1 MEKLEVIGDEE
12 LQKLLPALAEAAR
25 ANQQTVER
33 FVPPKVGIVDE
44 TASRRHQFILGRRG
58 VGKSS
63 LVRMVERDSRN
74 AGSAVAFIDLETL
87 KGIPYPD
94 VLIQLLIELFKVL
107 EQGLKK
113 PRFASNLRRT
123 IQRYKARRDL
133 RRLRNDF
140 AVLLSEPESSEVTVR
155 RIRSRAAKA
164 GSKIELDGAYKA
176 KGAGLGIHAGRERE
190 DAEAENSA
198 YEATFTRTK
207 MEGLYAAASSVRSV
221 LSETMGHL
229 AESPGYILLDDFYH
243 IRHADQPSVL
253 AYLHQVVK
261 NLDIYLKVC
270 AVRHRLNEFVEGDP
284 PVGLQIGHDAGQISL
299 DITLASFPA
308 AQRFLESVLE
318 GICDPLDIHR
328 DQFITEAARQ
338 RLVLASGGVARD
350 YLNLIHSALREA
362 NERSYG
368 QFRLHNRIG
377 NEDVNE
383 ASARLSEQ
391 KQDDLRRDAGP
402 NAEALRE
409 RLTDVVRFCLDH
421 NETNVFLVEGTKL
434 TEEQWGR
441 EIQALTDLRLVH
453 EIGNFTI
460 KNSRYRGRRF
470 VGFTLD
476 LSNYT
481 GTRSE
486 RIKQVNFWQKGGI
499 QGLRRI
505 SLIYYPE
512 YVRKVPI
519 KFAQSSKQQSITEQF
534 ENVPLFD
541 LGEEQLE
548 FEETD
553 PDSGPDTA
561 KQESSTP
568 SGG

>member
-1 MEKLEVIGDEE
+1 MDKIDVINDEQ
-12 LQKLLPALAEAAR
+12 LQELLPALAEAAR
-25 ANQQTVER
+25 ANQQTVDR
-33 FVPPKVGIVDE
+33 FVPPKIGIVGE

-63 LVRMVERDSRN
+63 LLRMVERDSTLGR
-74 AGSAVAFIDLETL
+74 SAVAFIDLETL

-107 EQGLKK
+107 EEGLRKPQFGRSLRQG
-113 PRFASNLRRT
+113 F
-123 IQRYKARRDL
+123 QRYRARRQI
-133 RRLRNDF
+133 RRLRTDF
-140 AVLLSEPESSEVTVR
+140 AILLSEPESSEVTVK

-164 GSKIELDGAYKA
+164 GTSGSLDAAYKRM
-176 KGAGLGIHAGRERE
+176 GSGLALHSSAQREKAETE
-190 DAEAENSA
+190 DSSMQS
-198 YEATFTRTK
+198 TFTRTK

-221 LSETMGHL
+221 LEETMGHL
-229 AESPGYILLDDFYH
+229 AKSPGYILLDDFHH
-243 IRHADQPSVL
+243 IRTDDQPSVL

-284 PVGLQIGHDAGQISL
+284 PTGLHIGHDAGQISL
-299 DITLASFPA
+299 DITLASFSA
-308 AQRFLESVLE
+308 AQRFLENVLE
-318 GICDPLDIHR
+318 GISSPLNIKL
-328 DQFITEAARQ
+328 DQFITDAARQ
-338 RLVLASGGVARD
+338 RLVLASGGVVRD

-362 NERSYG
+362 NERSSG

-391 KQDDLRRDAGP
+391 KQEDLRRDAGP

-409 RLTDVVRFCLDH
+409 RLTDVAGFCLDH

-434 TEEQWGR
+434 KEELWGQ

-460 KNSRYRGRRF
+460 KNSRYRGKRF

-476 LSNYT
+476 LSHYT

-486 RIKQVNFWQKGGI
+486 RIKQVDFWKKGGI

-505 SLIYYPE
+505 SLNLLSG
-512 YVRKVPI
+512 VR
-519 KFAQSSKQQSITEQF
+519 S
-534 ENVPLFD
+534 
-541 LGEEQLE
+541 
-548 FEETD
+548 
-553 PDSGPDTA
+553 
-561 KQESSTP
+561 
-568 SGG
+568 

>member
-1 MEKLEVIGDEE
+1 MDRVDALDDEH
-12 LQKLLPALAEAAR
+12 LQALLPALAEAAR
-25 ANQQTVER
+25 ANQQTVDR

-63 LVRMVERDSRN
+63 LVRMVERDSRRSE
-74 AGSAVAFIDLETL
+74 SAVAFIDLETL

-107 EQGLKK
+107 EEGLKR
-113 PRFASNLRRT
+113 PRFGRNPRKT

-133 RRLRNDF
+133 RRLRSDF
-140 AVLLSEPESSEVTVR
+140 AVLLSEPESSEVTVK
-155 RIRSRAAKA
+155 RIRSRAAKV
-164 GSKIELDGAYKA
+164 GTKISLDGAYRRS
-176 KGAGLGIHAGRERE
+176 GAGLALHAGRQQDE
-190 DAEAENSA
+190 AEAEDSA
-198 YEATFTRTK
+198 VQATFTRTK
-207 MEGLYAAASSVRSV
+207 MEGLYAAASSIRSV
-221 LSETMGHL
+221 LSETMEHL
-229 AESPGYILLDDFYH
+229 AKGPGYIILDDFYH
-243 IRHADQPSVL
+243 IRHADQPPVL

-284 PVGLQIGHDAGQISL
+284 PVGLQMGHDAGQISL

-318 GICDPLDIHR
+318 GICSPLDIR
-328 DQFITEAARQ
+328 LDQFITDAARQ
-338 RLVLASGGVARD
+338 RLVLASGGVVRD
-350 YLNLIHSALREA
+350 YLNLIHSGLREA
-362 NERSYG
+362 NERPSG
-368 QFRLHNRIG
+368 QFRFHNRIG

-383 ASARLSEQ
+383 ASVRLSEQ
-391 KQDDLRRDAGP
+391 KQEDLRRDAGP

-409 RLTDVVRFCLDH
+409 RLTDVVGFCLDH

-434 TEEQWGR
+434 KEEPWGH

-460 KNSRYRGRRF
+460 KNSKYRGRRF

-476 LSNYT
+476 LSHYT

-486 RIKQVNFWQKGGI
+486 RIKQVNFWQKGGT

-512 YVRKVPI
+512 YVRKVAV
-519 KFAQSSKQQSITEQF
+519 KQTQQSSKVPLAAVETI
-534 ENVPLFD
+534 PLFD
-541 LGEEQLE
+541 LEGEELE
-548 FEETD
+548 FEEAD
-553 PDSGPDTA
+553 FHAETA
-561 KQESSTP
+561 GQQP
-568 SGG
+568 G